1 MTYVRFLVL
10 FRLFMSS
17 VVLMCL
23 FSLVQISFLH
33 LLTFQNNQSHLF
45 VEGMVIQVTL
55 IAIAVTL
62 AAYCCKVAN
71 CCAPAPK
78 MVNQY

>member
-1 MTYVRFLVL
+1 MDAFHIFNVIGC
-10 FRLFMSS
+10 
-17 VVLMCL
+17 LM
-23 FSLVQISFLH
+23 FIKLVQISFLH
-33 LLTFQNNQSHLF
+33 LLILQNNQSNLLA
-45 VEGMVIQVTL
+45 ENLIIQMTL

-78 MVNQY
+78 MVNHYQ